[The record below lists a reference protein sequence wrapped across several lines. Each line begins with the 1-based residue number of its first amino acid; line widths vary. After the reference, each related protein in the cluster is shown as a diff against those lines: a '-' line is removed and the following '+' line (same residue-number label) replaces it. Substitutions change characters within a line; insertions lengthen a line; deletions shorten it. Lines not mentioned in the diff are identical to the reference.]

1 MILLQF
7 SGTQDIDAFGKVCEA
22 INDLDMNWSGGS
34 HEFRIGVKD
43 GKILFANYEDF
54 EDKKVKGGAK

>member
-7 SGTQDIDAFGKVCEA
+7 DGTQDIEAFGKVCEA
-22 INDLDMNWSGGS
+22 MNEMDESWSGGS

-43 GKILFANYEDF
+43 GKILFANPEEF
-54 EDKKVKGGAK
+54 ENHKKE